1 METPVKSISLAK
13 KNEESGLESFVYS
26 QLKLHLSLSEIEI
39 SQEIEQRIKD
49 TDDIVRSPIK

>member
-1 METPVKSISLAK
+1 METPLKTISLAK
-13 KNEESGLESFVYS
+13 KNDDSGLESLVYS

-49 TDDIVRSPIK
+49 TDDIHRSPIK